1 MFRPRSLLLT
11 ACFMMICLL
20 GQTAAAGTYRLIFA
34 SYFGPSHPN
43 TKAMES
49 FKEKLEKASNGAFR
63 VTLKP
68 NNEAGGEEKI
78 MELVKRGTIQVALV
92 GGLIKD
98 DEPMVGGWEQ
108 PFIVDGWDH
117 ARKVFVASDFVEK
130 FGGNEYT
137 KKTGVRIKGLV
148 VNGFRQIS
156 CNFAIRSMADFGRMK
171 IRTPL
176 SDTFIQ
182 IFKGLGTNPT
192 PMPMTELYTAMETK
206 VVDGQDNPYSTV
218 VSMGWWEVQPF
229 MLESRHV
236 FSPTSVL
243 VNGKFEDGLPEDM
256 KKLFNDTLAETIT
269 LAWDLAEKDE
279 GESVKFLEDKKIT
292 IIIPDD
298 NFKRQMRDAMKEPYA
313 WFDANVPGAKAI
325 RDYCASKR

>member
-1 MFRPRSLLLT
+1 MLRLRSLVAT
-11 ACFMMICLL
+11 TCFMMLCLL
-20 GQTAAAGTYRLIFA
+20 GSTAAAGTYRLIFA

-43 TKAMES
+43 TKAME
-49 FKEKLEKASNGAFR
+49 FFREKLEKDSNGAFR
-63 VTLKP
+63 VTLRP

-78 MELVKRGTIQVALV
+78 MELVKRGTIQVAMV

-98 DEPMVGGWEQ
+98 DEPMIGGWEQ
-108 PFIVDGWDH
+108 PFIIDGWDH
-117 ARKVFVASDFVEK
+117 ARKVFVGTDFVDK
-130 FGGNEYT
+130 FSGKYT
-137 KKTGVRIKGLV
+137 EKTGVRIKGLV

-156 CNFAIRSMADFGRMK
+156 CNFAVASMDDFRRMK

-218 VSMGWWEVQPF
+218 VSMGWWEVQPY

-243 VNGKFEDGLPEDM
+243 VNGSFEDGLPADM
-256 KKLFNDTLAETIT
+256 RKLFNDVMAESIS

-279 GESVKFLEDKKIT
+279 GESVQFLKDKKIV
-292 IIIPDD
+292 INVPDAA
-298 NFKRQMRDAMKEPYA
+298 FKQQMRDSMKEPYA
-313 WFDANVPGAKAI
+313 WFDANVPAAKEL
-325 RDYCASKR
+325 RDYCAGKR

>member
-1 MFRPRSLLLT
+1 
-11 ACFMMICLL
+11 MMAGLL
-20 GQTAAAGTYRLIFA
+20 GRTAAAGTYRLIFA

-63 VTLKP
+63 ITLKP

-78 MELVKRGTIQVALV
+78 MELVKRGTLQVALV

-98 DEPMVGGWEQ
+98 DEPMIGGWEQ
-108 PFIVDGWDH
+108 PFIVDGWEH
-117 ARKVFVASDFVEK
+117 ARKVFIGGEFADK
-130 FGGNEYT
+130 FAGKYT
-137 KKTGVRIKGLV
+137 EKTGVRIKGLV

-156 CNFAIRSMADFGRMK
+156 CNFAITTMDDFRRMK

-218 VSMGWWEVQPF
+218 VSMGWWEVQPY

-256 KKLFNDTLAETIT
+256 RKLFNDTLAETIS

-279 GESVKFLEDKKIT
+279 GESVKFLKDKNIV
-292 IIIPDD
+292 IHIPDN
-298 NFKRQMRDAMKEPYA
+298 NFKQQMRDAMKDPYA